1 MSDAGNGGQ
10 VILTKDAADA
20 LIPRIHKVD
29 ALLESIGTFR
39 IPMDKGKPVD
49 VELLDCQPLPTPQH
63 PKRTFSKYL
72 RKIEYVAPGRS
83 LAVIPPP
90 PALAAN
96 KMALEV
102 ASNGG
107 GYKGEE
113 VFIVV
118 IRAEEGIAEVG
129 SSSRVVLSFPH
140 TVNDPPRTLDTFS
153 SLLSLS
159 HRQLRL
165 TVIEP
170 RV

>member
-1 MSDAGNGGQ
+1 MDLIATVSDAGNGGQ
-10 VILTKDAADA
+10 VVLTKDAADA

-39 IPMDKGKPVD
+39 IPMDEGEPKD

-96 KMALEV
+96 KKALEV
-102 ASNGG
+102 ASSGG

-118 IRAEEGIAEVG
+118 IRAEDGVKFPDIDWVIAQQAQLAGGYLVSPDACSPG
-129 SSSRVVLSFPH
+129 GAVV
-140 TVNDPPRTLDTFS
+140 VRRRTT
-153 SLLSLS
+153 
-159 HRQLRL
+159 
-165 TVIEP
+165 
-170 RV
+170 